1 MAASRNSELDPSV
14 RYLHCVVPEMNTDF
28 GHTLTPFEQF
38 GRLLEAH
45 GFFYGHK
52 VLECS
57 SIGGLQH
64 RPRLWEYG
72 LHPGNYSQSRCG
84 AGGALSSGEAAQM
97 IDDVGDCIDQTMAR
111 LRLGLELKDFIL
123 QPGHP
128 EYEKALAAAKIKTLK
143 NEAPS
148 ESEPASKRRK
158 VSSKPKAAKKGARDW
173 KELHETFWNAHQE
186 LWSIGPYVPV
196 NSDRSCLGEKYM
208 DNFFFRELPNREA
221 DIVRILDLLHGAPE
235 PGAPESFV
243 DVLPVERSRVAIASD
258 SLQFAYG

>member
-1 MAASRNSELDPSV
+1 
-14 RYLHCVVPEMNTDF
+14 MNTDF
-28 GHTLTPFEQF
+28 GHKLTPFDQF
-38 GRLLEAH
+38 GRLLEDH
-45 GFFYGHK
+45 GFLYGHK

-64 RPRLWEYG
+64 RRRLWAYG
-72 LHPGNYSQSRCG
+72 LHPRNYSQSRCG

-111 LRLGLELKDFIL
+111 LQLGLELKDFIL

-158 VSSKPKAAKKGARDW
+158 VSSKAAKKGARDW
-173 KELHETFWNAHQE
+173 KELHETFWNAHEE
-186 LWSIGPYVPV
+186 LWIIGPYVAV
-196 NSDRSCLGEKYM
+196 NSDRSCLGEKYS

-221 DIVRILDLLHGAPE
+221 DIVRILNLLHGAPE
-235 PGAPESFV
+235 PGASESFV
-243 DVLPVERSRVAIASD
+243 DVLPVERSHVAIASD